1 MKILEERKQKAQ
13 EVLRRQKEHQ
23 RLAEFRRNEQ
33 FLLAAEDA
41 KKEAIKYDGKQRIQL
56 VKEKEKQLIKEWIED
71 I

>member
-41 KKEAIKYDGKQRIQL
+41 KKEAIKYDGKQRI
-56 VKEKEKQLIKEWIED
+56 
-71 I
+71 